1 MAKLKRPVG
10 FFEQDNNEQVDQVP
24 NQSTDELVSN
34 LTNKLTNKSTNELT
48 NQLTSPLTNKLVN
61 ESTSQLTD
69 QPVCKLV
76 DDNETFLSGLKRPDN
91 DKKMVGFHLTGDVRR
106 ALKKLK
112 ADDYE
117 MSEVVNQMLRKY
129 LPSKYFE

>member
-10 FFEQDNNEQVDQVP
+10 FFEQDNDEQIDQLP
-24 NQSTDELVSN
+24 NQSTDELGSN
-34 LTNKLTNKSTNELT
+34 LTNELT
-48 NQLTSPLTNKLVN
+48 NQLTNQLTSQLTNKLTN
-61 ESTSQLTD
+61 QSTSQLID
-69 QPVCKLV
+69 QPVSKLV
-76 DDNETFLSGLKRPDN
+76 DENETFLSGLKRPDN